1 MTINSNAQKWVEA
14 LRSGGYKQG
23 VGCLYDSHHDKYCC
37 LGVACKVYEKETGDN
52 LGVGSRSTLIGYPQ
66 VKDWLSLRT
75 NCASYINN
83 SLINLN
89 DDDELS
95 FSEIAD
101 VIESNPEG
109 LFYD

>member
-1 MTINSNAQKWVEA
+1 MTINSNAQKWVDA
-14 LRSGGYKQG
+14 LRSGEYKQG
-23 VGCLYDSHHDKYCC
+23 VGQLYNQDLDKYCC
-37 LGVACKVYEKETGDN
+37 LGVACKVYEKETGYN
-52 LGVGSRSTLIGYPQ
+52 LGVDSGGTLIRYLQ

-75 NCASYINN
+75 ICGDYINN
-83 SLINLN
+83 SLVNLN
-89 DDDELS
+89 DGDELS